1 MEGKRQKMFQKE
13 ELIEQIR
20 AMGITPSDTVLIH
33 TSMHAVGEVENGAH
47 GVIDAFR
54 DYLSNGLFLVPT
66 HTWAS
71 VNKEQPVYDV
81 RSTIPCI
88 GALPRAAAFKLDG
101 IRSLHPTHSIWA
113 IGKGAAQYIQN
124 EENAPTP
131 GTPGYA
137 WDRLAEVN
145 AKILLVGVGNDKNAF
160 IHAVEEVADIP
171 DRLLREPFEVTIY
184 DWYGNVYHHPYAGHY
199 CSKSNDVSR
208 QFVNFEKPL
217 VELGAQKFGKLGNA
231 QVRIVDA
238 KMCRDIILK
247 IYSRADRDLCIE
259 RMDIPEELYRH

>member
-1 MEGKRQKMFQKE
+1 MFRKD
-13 ELIEQIR
+13 ELIAQIR

-33 TSMHAVGEVENGAH
+33 TSMRAVGEVENGAH
-47 GVIDAFR
+47 GLIDAFR
-54 DYLSNGLFLVPT
+54 DYLTDGLFLVPT

-71 VNKEQPVYDV
+71 VNREHPVYDV
-81 RSTIPCI
+81 RNAVPCI
-88 GALPRAAAFKLDG
+88 GALPRAAAFRLDG

-113 IGKGAAQYIQN
+113 IGKQAAAYIQN

-145 AKILLVGVGNDKNAF
+145 AKILLIGVGHDKNTF

-171 DRLLREPFEVTIY
+171 DRLQQEPWEVTIY
-184 DWYGNVYHHPYAGHY
+184 DWYGNTYRHPYVLHS
-199 CSKSNDVSR
+199 CSRSDDVSR

-217 VELGAQKFGKLGNA
+217 TELGAQKLGTLGNA
-231 QVRIVDA
+231 EVRIVDA
-238 KMCRDIILK
+238 KMCKDIILK
-247 IYSRADRDLCIE
+247 IYSRTNQDLCIE
-259 RMDIPEELYRH
+259 YMDIPEELYR